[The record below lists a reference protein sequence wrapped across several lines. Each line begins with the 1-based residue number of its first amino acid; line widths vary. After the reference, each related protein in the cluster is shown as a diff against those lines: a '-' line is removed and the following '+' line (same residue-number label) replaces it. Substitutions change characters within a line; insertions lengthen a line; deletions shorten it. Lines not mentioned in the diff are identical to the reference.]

1 MAVTDLGPGTRPQVV
16 MPADPPLDRFQPP
29 SWGRALLS
37 LALLG
42 LAGVGIWTAAHG
54 VAGVSW
60 TEVGKVFHGLHLWQ
74 LVALSALWLGGLAV
88 HSVVLAAALPGLGM
102 RRGLVLNLTGSAV
115 ANVLPLGGA
124 VATALNW
131 RMARL
136 WGHSNVAF
144 VSFCVLT
151 NVLDVLTK
159 LLLPVVA
166 VVALLSFSI
175 SVPPVLLWVSGGC
188 AVALMGATL
197 THLLTLQPTDQAE
210 VTAPGRS
217 RWETW
222 RDQVLVSLRRV
233 QVLLQQQWVRLVPA
247 CLLYIAAQVALLYCC
262 LLAVGLHAPLT
273 VVLMTAAIER
283 LASLFPITPGG
294 AGTAEIGAI
303 AWMVASGL
311 PPVEAVAGVLLY
323 RVFLI
328 LMEIP
333 VGGLVLGG
341 WAWQRRLTVRRSAVG
356 GLA

>member
-1 MAVTDLGPGTRPQVV
+1 MAVTDLGPGIRPPVV
-16 MPADPPLDRFQPP
+16 LPSEADHPIRPP
-29 SWGRALLS
+29 SWGRGLLSVALLV
-37 LALLG
+37 
-42 LAGVGIWTAAHG
+42 LAGIGVWTAAHG
-54 VAGVSW
+54 IAGVSW
-60 TEVGKVFHGLHLWQ
+60 SEVGRVFHGLHLWQ
-74 LVALSALWLGGLAV
+74 LGALSVLWLAGLAV

-136 WGHSNVAF
+136 WGHTNVAF

-166 VVALLSFSI
+166 VLALLSFSI
-175 SVPPVLLWVSGGC
+175 SVPPVLLWISGIC
-188 AVALMGATL
+188 AVALVTATAM
-197 THLLTLQPTDQAE
+197 HLLTLRPVEQDGTG
-210 VTAPGRS
+210 TPGRN
-217 RWETW
+217 RWATW
-222 RDQVLVSLRRV
+222 RHQVALSLRRV
-233 QVLLQQQWVRLVPA
+233 QVLLQRQWLRLVPA
-247 CLLYIAAQVALLYCC
+247 CLVYLAAQVALLYCC
-262 LLAVGLHAPLT
+262 LLAVGLRAPLT

-294 AGTAEIGAI
+294 AGTAELGAI
-303 AWMVASGL
+303 AWMVAAGQ

-323 RVFLI
+323 RVFLV

-341 WAWQRRLTVRRSAVG
+341 WAWQRRLARRRPTVQEAG
-356 GLA
+356 